1 MEMKKTGGRP
11 TLKATSAVFALMAD
25 GNSRRIADVAF
36 ALNIPRERAYEAIR
50 SLCRQRAIHA
60 FGDKRSRNENR
71 RYALTE
77 KGRMRA
83 DPNVTLEVARY
94 QPPTNRA
101 LETFWSVA

>member
-1 MEMKKTGGRP
+1 MTGRP
-11 TLKATSAVFALMAD
+11 TTKATRAVFALMAD
-25 GNSRRIADVAF
+25 GKARRIADVES
-36 ALNIPRERAYEAIR
+36 ALSIPRERAYEAIR

-71 RYALTE
+71 HYALTE

-94 QPPTNRA
+94 EPTNRA
-101 LETFWSVA
+101 LEAFWSVA